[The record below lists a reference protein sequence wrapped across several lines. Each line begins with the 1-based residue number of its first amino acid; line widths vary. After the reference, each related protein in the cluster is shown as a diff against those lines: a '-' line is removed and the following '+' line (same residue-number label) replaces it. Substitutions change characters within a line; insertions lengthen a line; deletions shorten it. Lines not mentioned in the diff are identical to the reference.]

1 LADAQRNLGY
11 SYLTL
16 AETESLAENCRKAI
30 DAYDAALQF
39 YTPDVAPLEYADV
52 LRDLALAYVVLAEAD
67 DKEACCK
74 MALKIYKK
82 ALKIYSGSASELE
95 ERGDPRAMKMQD
107 LAENCHRSMASCRRV
122 LKIAK
127 KKSKNAS
134 QPSGVI

>member
-1 LADAQRNLGY
+1 MPTMQPC
-11 SYLTL
+11 SSTL
-16 AETESLAENCRKAI
+16 RMLRLWSMPTSW
-30 DAYDAALQF
+30 
-39 YTPDVAPLEYADV
+39 
-52 LRDLALAYVVLAEAD
+52 RDLALAYVVLAEAD